1 MRFGYVMLV
10 AVLFS
15 CKAKDHVAQLKDDDL
30 TVMAM
35 RNSQT
40 TEGETTF
47 QVRIFPSK
55 VVLENGSN
63 KLTEEM
69 LYRSDSCMYLL
80 HGDKK
85 DYPLYIE
92 PVSNGVKGSYE
103 FLVAFSKAPNQ
114 KSDTLIYHDKF
125 INQKKYVLAI
135 K

>member
-1 MRFGYVMLV
+1 MRFGYIMIV
-10 AVLFS
+10 ALLFS
-15 CKAKDHVAQLKDDDL
+15 CKAKDRVAQLKDDDL
-30 TVMAM
+30 TVMAI
-35 RNSQT
+35 RSSQAT
-40 TEGETTF
+40 DGENTF
-47 QVRIFPSK
+47 KVRIFPSK

-103 FLVAFSKAPNQ
+103 FLVAFSKTPNQ

>member
-1 MRFGYVMLV
+1 MRFGYVMIV
-10 AVLFS
+10 ALLFS
-15 CKAKDHVAQLKDDDL
+15 CKAKDQVAQLKDDDL
-30 TVMAM
+30 TVMAI
-35 RNSQT
+35 RNSQA
-40 TEGETTF
+40 TEGENTF
-47 QVRIFPSK
+47 KVRIFPSK
-55 VVLENGSN
+55 IALENGSN

-69 LYRSDSCMYLL
+69 FYRSDSCMYLL

-103 FLVAFSKAPNQ
+103 FLVAFNKTPNQ

>member
-10 AVLFS
+10 ALLFS
-15 CKAKDHVAQLKDDDL
+15 CKAKDQVAQLKDDDL
-30 TVMAM
+30 TVMAI
-35 RNSQT
+35 RNSQA

-47 QVRIFPSK
+47 QVRVFPSK

-69 LYRSDSCMYLL
+69 FYRSDSCMYLL

-103 FLVAFSKAPNQ
+103 FLVAFNKTPNQ

>member
-47 QVRIFPSK
+47 QVRVFPSK

-103 FLVAFSKAPNQ
+103 FLVAFNKTPNI
-114 KSDTLIYHDKF
+114 KTDTLIYHDKF